1 VAWPFDDDEVF
12 MPVRDGGDP
21 GGTQERVM
29 LGAVGD
35 LSGILRREDDN
46 LDGTTTTLFTRRGR
60 PVFETSTARSRATEV
75 LYRGFVA
82 KNPQTGYAVLF
93 DPYTLTILR
102 SSFSPAKPSYYVQN
116 FATTWGVPPADAT
129 NWYDVAMFDGTA
141 VKINAKAMPTLQVVA
156 NHSFPAI
163 PYVIERSDPANRYGG
178 PDQNNTE
185 KRVFA
190 VGRADVKAWG
200 GAGATETLTP
210 TDPRT
215 EDRCLTIGQRVDYA
229 TDKTWLGQLYYPAT
243 GWDGTGEWYFTGAAV
258 TMLLTAPYLSKVASN
273 ANVAMSPP
281 TLVSAGTSS
290 GSISTDVTLPDT
302 PVGMTGVAELRQD
315 TPYDGGRGATVVVW
329 GFDTQISRPLQG
341 ERSGSYSR
349 LTYTGSQSSTETQA
363 GVALDYS
370 GTNTK
375 YWDARSE
382 RYTIKAQSVPMA
394 DAPTSTYTY
403 MGMGATTTDIFY
415 VVPPGDIHPRR
426 YKTQRYVSG
435 GGAYPDLYHSRDYE
449 VQTAAFSVSTPLF
462 DLVSVSIYRESSFG
476 QLVQLSPNM
485 TYYPPYF
492 GPYYYHETGMG
503 VGGRIELN
511 YQWYPG
517 GDITPVID
525 YYKQNPSPP
534 PNQLPAVIAEVEALR
549 TAMRDAHMAAIYYDD
564 ESSSGYTER
573 PYGGGAFYHASVNP
587 SVDLLSQTLEWST
600 KDFILHDTTNGVYI
614 SIEGAFSASGHPATG
629 TLTVTAKV
637 ETRHHTTTIQLGQ
650 WSYTYTELLPERE
663 IGSTGKYAV
672 PSPQIRAIFAPLYQ
686 EQGSFHGAHYVT
698 ADEESNGADPFHGF
712 NFLLRLG
719 TYGDFS
725 TCNENN
731 AENKDVYFVP
741 CNLLEMLYAFVF
753 STEMGVAESGDR
765 YPVTYASRYTQL
777 VNELFIAHRISV
789 SDGVQ
794 ANWTDQL
801 GPQFSSISNT
811 TLHRV

>member
-1 VAWPFDDDEVF
+1 

-190 VGRADVKAWG
+190 VGRADVQEWG
-200 GAGATETLTP
+200 SSSVGSVQTLTP
-210 TDPRT
+210 TTPRT
-215 EDRCLTIGQRVDYA
+215 DGKALTIGQRIDDTSDTA
-229 TDKTWLGQLYYPAT
+229 WLGQIYYT
-243 GWDGTGEWYFTGAAV
+243 GAAWDSSGGGWYFTSAEV
-258 TMLLTAPYLSKVASN
+258 QMLLTAAYLVKVAGN
-273 ANVAMSPP
+273 ANVDMSPP
-281 TLVSAGTSS
+281 TLVNAGTASAPRGTS
-290 GSISTDVTLPDT
+290 VTLPTT
-302 PVGMTGVAELRQD
+302 PIALRSNDSRIVQSNQNLRILYWYWD
-315 TPYDGGRGATVVVW
+315 AT
-329 GFDTQISRPLQG
+329 FSSPLQAQEYG
-341 ERSGSYSR
+341 NNTR
-349 LTYTGSQSSTETQA
+349 LTYSGSSSATETQA
-363 GVALDYS
+363 GMGLSYSCSNVKTWDDRSIGLVMYEQYIPIAAAGQYASYSGLSLDADATTLFWGDTYAPLRGRTQVWVDDYLISPPGGNPTRYYETQVISGYVETSGAVRLVEFSATRDYS
-370 GTNTK
+370 
-375 YWDARSE
+375 Y
-382 RYTIKAQSVPMA
+382 
-394 DAPTSTYTY
+394 
-403 MGMGATTTDIFY
+403 
-415 VVPPGDIHPRR
+415 
-426 YKTQRYVSG
+426 
-435 GGAYPDLYHSRDYE
+435 GGAYNVTPNTTHYDSYMGDASTYPG
-449 VQTAAFSVSTPLF
+449 QTFGMGIYGRLELNAA
-462 DLVSVSIYRESSFG
+462 
-476 QLVQLSPNM
+476 
-485 TYYPPYF
+485 YYPAS
-492 GPYYYHETGMG
+492 
-503 VGGRIELN
+503 
-511 YQWYPG
+511 
-517 GDITPVID
+517 DIIPVND
-525 YYKQNPSPP
+525 YYKQYPSPP
-534 PNQLPAVIAEVEALR
+534 PNQTPAVLAEIDAEFDAKAVEYQ
-549 TAMRDAHMAAIYYDD
+549 TQTYYDCENSD
-564 ESSSGYTER
+564 GDSRYNFYTTSVN
-573 PYGGGAFYHASVNP
+573 ASVIRN
-587 SVDLLSQTLEWST
+587 DRALTWQTR
-600 KDFILHDTTNGVYI
+600 DFILFDEDNGVYI